1 MPAATSDVLDD
12 VCDVLRQHTYG
23 YRDEIE
29 LHQGMS
35 QAFTDAGIP
44 HSREVA
50 VTGGRI
56 DFLIGNLGIE
66 VKIQGQSAAVQRQL
80 ARYARDPRIECL
92 LLVTTRR
99 VHRSIAREAHGTPI
113 HVLSIGGFGL

>member
-80 ARYARDPRIECL
+80 ARYARDPRI
-92 LLVTTRR
+92 
-99 VHRSIAREAHGTPI
+99 
-113 HVLSIGGFGL
+113 